1 MEGISLGSAF
11 LRLYGDRSA
20 LDRELETLKRYTD
33 QLERQGIKVKFDADT
48 GQASREIDAVQ
59 NRLNGLNEIL
69 RRVGEGLRGDSS
81 AWAGLTQALGGIG
94 GAAGGAGGGLGQL
107 GGALGGAM
115 GMASRALPVLGQLGL
130 AAQGLQA
137 IFFGV
142 SAAVNSVLGPLQ
154 QLSQEAGRF
163 NQQVAEAGIFTS
175 QSFAILGPDGKGIEG
190 TANQMRAVR
199 GVITR
204 EFKEIQKEV
213 AQISGA
219 TSAEIYEGFNLI
231 LQNSASLGE
240 KGQDLGNIRKLS
252 TRVAAAAN
260 TLGVPGQ
267 QLRSEVQS
275 LVTGDVQMYDQLA
288 MKLYGAGA
296 REKIQQLQSEGKYYD
311 DLMQK
316 LEKLYDGQKVLAAS
330 LSNVQSNFQDV
341 FQTIATEGGQALER
355 GLARAMQAVLQ
366 PLNAL
371 QGSFAGLMRSVSE
384 GLEPVVVMV
393 GEIVGWL
400 VPLGSILASVLRPA
414 LELIG
419 LVGGLAGL
427 ALPFRQFGEILTVIA
442 KVFELWAAR
451 ISALLRPF
459 GTFLRVLTQVQ
470 GQSREQGFQAI
481 LKFFDDLI
489 EKADAAA
496 AVVARPFVELAKRIV
511 WIQGKLGGLSDK
523 QILGRQADV
532 EAEFTNSL
540 GGGEIPEL
548 RSLNL
553 QRSTTTLLE
562 ERAAR
567 LGTGSTRRLNE
578 AKELSQLV
586 QDRIKNEV
594 QGLEQAL
601 RLMGAQKTLQEQ
613 LNQLA
618 EGRRGLESSRANF
631 AVQLASSPEARLEA
645 EERRNDLALRQEQ
658 ERINERRALLGTERE
673 MLQMQLQIQLRQQ
686 RLQQEQLKIQRLEI
700 QIQRDKSQAAI
711 ADIRQRMMT
720 VRSNTTEYQGFL
732 RQYQEAAAE
741 LKLRNQQLEVV
752 DRTVG
757 LQNEMVGVIQQT
769 NALEARGLDIQQQR
783 LGVQAEMAGLTRE
796 QQAQMADLQRQEQE
810 ITNER
815 DRKLKPITDEIESLN
830 TITRQLQEQQRVTDQ
845 LQKAAESALELKKA
859 QAAAAVQAAEAELKA
874 VQAQQQANDNP
885 TSVRAVIGAQ
895 IEALAAGTQ
904 GFVSEAEATRK
915 LYDAKQRQL
924 NLEQQQQRQ
933 QLEIQQLRESSEL
946 RILEMSIQRNI
957 LDEKATSARLEA
969 EQQLLKLRQER
980 DTMASSMAAAAGD
993 GSSIPIGTWV
1003 GGGYPPAPVLPPP
1016 PGAQRPQASAG
1027 VQGGAQ
1033 ISPRQK
1039 ALLDTIAWAEG
1050 TYNQNGYRTMFTG
1063 RLFSDLSRHPRQ
1075 INRSGRLASDAAG
1088 RYQFLSTT
1096 WDGAARA
1103 VGASDFGPRNQ
1114 DMAALYLAGK
1124 RGINTDAPLNRA
1136 MIAKLAPEWASFPTM
1151 AGGSAYAGQGAKRSD
1166 ALLRFYN
1173 ERLAAYGNDPFAAS
1187 AAAAAQPD
1195 TTSLQNQ
1202 LRQNT
1207 TALNNSSK
1215 RLEELEKVNK
1225 QFQEVIKPAA
1235 EEQQAAVR
1243 GTLATTLQAQQEAQ
1257 RMERIRAQVTAE
1269 VLNTGRGRL
1278 AAGLTE
1284 SISGT
1289 LGNSVRGVLQQLFQG
1304 QGFDLA
1310 GLAESIS
1317 QTMAERFTGAL
1328 IDAALAPI
1336 EQAITQNLFRQFS
1349 GVDVEEQ
1356 ARQVAQQ
1363 QAADGQQRAA
1373 DTMQRAADTML
1384 QAAQGPVAAK
1394 ALPFSGST
1402 PDAAIQPLSGDAFTL
1417 EPLQVA
1423 LSSSAEGFGQ
1433 SMDAASGAINVVA
1446 TTAGQAAGGFES
1458 LMQSFGRV
1466 AAVLGGVAMGVGGA
1480 QQMSK
1485 GGTYNT
1491 LMGLAGIFGSI
1502 GSIAGLFGGP
1512 RPGGGGSV
1520 FTMPMLTGV
1529 PGLAGGGPATSNQP
1543 YLVGEQGME
1552 LFIPSTSGTVIP
1564 NDQTRALL
1572 ASRNALAGMPQGQG
1586 GMGVDDP
1593 TGQEGT
1599 LGQAY
1604 AGGSNGRS
1612 GAATGSAFAAARQAL
1627 AAASSITRERMTE
1640 RVLASTM
1647 TASSKP
1653 IDIRYQSE
1661 VINQTAYVTAEQF
1674 ERGMASAAERGR
1686 ALTLGALKNSVK
1698 ARRQVGI

>member
-1 MEGISLGSAF
+1 VEGISLGSAF

-371 QGSFAGLMRSVSE
+371 QGSFAGLMRSLSE

-553 QRSTTTLLE
+553 QRSTTELLE
-562 ERAAR
+562 ARNAR

-618 EGRRGLESSRANF
+618 EGRRGLQSSRANF

-769 NALEARGLDIQQQR
+769 NALEERGLGIREQQ
-783 LGVQAEMAGLTRE
+783 LGIQAEMAGLTRE
-796 QQAQMADLQRQEQE
+796 QQALMADLQRQEQD
-810 ITNER
+810 INNER
-815 DRKLKPITDEIESLN
+815 DRQLRGLVWLGGEREKQIRDLQYEERSAEKLARL
-830 TITRQLQEQQRVTDQ
+830 
-845 LQKAAESALELKKA
+845 AESRLEVQKSQTSAAL
-859 QAAAAVQAAEAELKA
+859 QAAEAELKV
-874 VQAQQQANDNP
+874 VQAQQQAAENP

-895 IEALAAGTQ
+895 IEALAAGAE
-904 GFVSEAEATRK
+904 GFVSEAEATRRV
-915 LYDAKQRQL
+915 YDLKQRQL
-924 NLEQQQQRQ
+924 NLEQEQQRQ
-933 QLEIQQLRESSEL
+933 QLELQQMRERSEQRIFQLNMERQLFEQKGIQ
-946 RILEMSIQRNI
+946 
-957 LDEKATSARLEA
+957 ARLQA
-969 EQQLLKLRQER
+969 ER
-980 DTMASSMAAAAGD
+980 DLLGLRSQRDALSATAAASVAPVGAGGGD
-993 GSSIPIGTWV
+993 ATSIPIGTWV
-1003 GGGYPPAPVLPPP
+1003 GGGGPAAPVLPARSAATGGGNLSSQARALVAAAGKLGVSPLDLATIIGFETGGTYSP
-1016 PGAQRPQASAG
+1016 SKWGGAGGNYMGLIQFGPNERRAYGANERQSFEEQVQGPVVRYFQDRFSGVGMSTQGADLLTLYRTVLGGNPKANIDSRDAFGTSPRSGVGLMAPHRAEALRRFFGGDPANIPGAG
-1027 VQGGAQ
+1027 
-1033 ISPRQK
+1033 
-1039 ALLDTIAWAEG
+1039 
-1050 TYNQNGYRTMFTG
+1050 
-1063 RLFSDLSRHPRQ
+1063 
-1075 INRSGRLASDAAG
+1075 
-1088 RYQFLSTT
+1088 
-1096 WDGAARA
+1096 
-1103 VGASDFGPRNQ
+1103 
-1114 DMAALYLAGK
+1114 MAAAPAAPVTSNTNALEA
-1124 RGINTDAPLNRA
+1124 NTDALD
-1136 MIAKLAPEWASFPTM
+1136 
-1151 AGGSAYAGQGAKRSD
+1151 RSID
-1166 ALLRFYN
+1166 L
-1173 ERLAAYGNDPFAAS
+1173 S
-1187 AAAAAQPD
+1187 
-1195 TTSLQNQ
+1195 NQ
-1202 LRQNT
+1202 LIDQIKEQRDVFTPKLEQQLANTRQNL
-1207 TALNNSSK
+1207 TAT
-1215 RLEELEKVNK
+1215 
-1225 QFQEVIKPAA
+1225 Q
-1235 EEQQAAVR
+1235 
-1243 GTLATTLQAQQEAQ
+1243 QAQQDAL
-1257 RMERIRAQVTAE
+1257 RLERTRATLTAD
-1269 VLNTGRGRL
+1269 VLGTPRGRM
-1278 AAGLTE
+1278 AAQMTE
-1284 SISGT
+1284 AIAGT
-1289 LGNSVRGVLQQLFQG
+1289 IGSSLRGVMGQLFQG

-1310 GLAESIS
+1310 GLAEGIS
-1317 QTMAERFTGAL
+1317 QSMAERFTGAL